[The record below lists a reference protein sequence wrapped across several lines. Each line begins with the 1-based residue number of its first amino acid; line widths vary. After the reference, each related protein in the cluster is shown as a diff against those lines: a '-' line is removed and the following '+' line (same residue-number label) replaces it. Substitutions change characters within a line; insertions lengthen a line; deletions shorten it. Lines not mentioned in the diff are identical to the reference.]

1 MLIVII
7 FIVKFIN
14 LANEV
19 GLPEAYMVVGPSI
32 EPADAVPSCRT
43 VGDDAPN
50 DPKHLYG
57 AWGYGVEP

>member
-1 MLIVII
+1 
-7 FIVKFIN
+7 
-14 LANEV
+14 
-19 GLPEAYMVVGPSI
+19 LPEACDPARGMRVLGWSI
-32 EPADAVPSCRT
+32 KPADPVPSCRT